1 MENTKKPPK
10 LEKIDGGKKQ
20 PETQKEEASTENCAF
35 INVLPLI
42 KMTIRR
48 IEREKKIKLVNP
60 Q

>member
-1 MENTKKPPK
+1 MKNQEKPPK
-10 LEKIDGGKKQ
+10 WEKIDGGKSQ
-20 PETQKEEASTENCAF
+20 METQKEDVSIEDSAF

-42 KMTIRR
+42 KMARKR